1 MLTCSGAATWTFGE
15 KRDRTGSAARRGGG
29 LKASPACC
37 VDTLRHELRAIGAF
51 SAGAIG
57 PGRGRTAWTRVATR
71 ALKAVARGALRATP
85 RLAVTEDREA
95 RDIFSGLQLDCGEWR
110 RGPGADIS
118 GTSDLTVTG
127 AKSGMKMKMSI
138 YCHVWR

>member
-1 MLTCSGAATWTFGE
+1 MWLS
-15 KRDRTGSAARRGGG
+15 
-29 LKASPACC
+29 
-37 VDTLRHELRAIGAF
+37 
-51 SAGAIG
+51 
-57 PGRGRTAWTRVATR
+57 GRTAWTRVATR
-71 ALKAVARGALRATP
+71 ALEAVARGALEAVARGALRATP

>member
-1 MLTCSGAATWTFGE
+1 MLTCSGAATWTFEE
-15 KRDRTGSAARRGGG
+15 KRDRTGSAARGGGG

-110 RGPGADIS
+110 GGPGADIS